1 MQFQGVPRQLLDR
14 LLPSSAKT
22 PSPAVPSKLRHASS
36 ARQENVP
43 SIVPALNKP
52 APSKVKVA
60 AAIPR
65 DASKSSPGT
74 LSEVASCVMAII
86 SKEARVDPTQL
97 HPNEDFSTHG
107 IDSLLSLNICGQIQE
122 ELGFDVPSSLL
133 IEYPTP
139 KELIEFFDNWNGT
152 EPSTHSSSEDDSKC
166 ETPVDRES
174 DYDTCATSDLEIDT
188 SVLDIVRSTIAEEI
202 GVPIDELLLTSRFAD
217 LGVDSLLALSI
228 VGKLTESLEMD
239 LPSSLLMDN
248 ENLEELNKALGLQ
261 AAAETH
267 EIRKPLYSAPIS
279 TLDPL
284 SGPQSTSIL
293 LWGNPKKSKKILFLF
308 PDGSGS
314 ATSYASVPKL
324 GSDTAAYGLNCPW
337 MYIPHEMTCTLEDL
351 AAKYILEIRRRQPV
365 GPYFLGGWSAGGICA
380 YEAAQQLARDG
391 SKTEKL
397 ILIDSPNPI
406 GLENPP
412 QRMYDFF
419 DSIGIFGTKGKA
431 PPSWLR
437 PHFDAFIRLLDD
449 YKIKPFVGSKA
460 GISTHMVYARDGICK
475 DPSAPRPEIRPGDPR
490 EMIWLINNRTDFSGD
505 GWASLVGRANLI
517 ITVLSNVNHFS
528 MMDRG
533 PHMEKFEQFLLRA
546 IE

>member
-14 LLPSSAKT
+14 LLPSSANS
-22 PSPAVPSKLRHASS
+22 PSPAVPSKLGHASS
-36 ARQENVP
+36 ARQEKIHSV
-43 SIVPALNKP
+43 VPALNKP
-52 APSKVKVA
+52 AQSKVKVVA
-60 AAIPR
+60 ATPR
-65 DASKSSPGT
+65 AASKSSAGT
-74 LSEVASCVMAII
+74 PNGMASYVMAII
-86 SKEARVDPTQL
+86 SKEAGVNPTEL
-97 HPNEDFSTHG
+97 HPNEDFSNHG
-107 IDSLLSLNICGQIQE
+107 IDSLLSLNICGRIQE
-122 ELGFDVPSSLL
+122 ELGVDVPSSLFFD
-133 IEYPTP
+133 YPTP
-139 KELIEFFDNWNGT
+139 KELIEFFGSWNGS
-152 EPSTHSSSEDDSKC
+152 EPSTHPSSEDDSKG
-166 ETPVDRES
+166 ETPRDRES
-174 DYDTCATSDLEIDT
+174 GYDTWAVSDLEIDT
-188 SVLDIVRSTIAEEI
+188 SVLDIVRSTIAEES

-217 LGVDSLLALSI
+217 LGIDSLLALNI
-228 VGKLTESLEMD
+228 VGKLTEALEMD

-248 ENLEELNKALGLQ
+248 ENLDELSKALGLQ
-261 AAAETH
+261 TTPEPQETQ
-267 EIRKPLYSAPIS
+267 KPLHIAPIS
-279 TLDPL
+279 TFDPL
-284 SGPQSTSIL
+284 SGPQSTSVL
-293 LWGNPKKSKKILFLF
+293 LWGNPKKAKKILFLF

-324 GSDTAAYGLNCPW
+324 GSDTAAYGLTCPW
-337 MYIPHEMTCTLEDL
+337 MYTPHEMTCTLEEL
-351 AAKYILEIRRRQPV
+351 TAKYLLEIRRRQPV

-419 DSIGIFGTKGKA
+419 DSIGIFGSKGKA

-449 YKIKPFVGSKA
+449 YKIKPFVESKT

-475 DPSAPRPEIRPGDPR
+475 DPSAPRPEIQPGDPR

-505 GWASLVGRANLI
+505 GWASLVGRSNLD

-533 PHMEKFEQFLLRA
+533 PHMKKFEQFLHRA
-546 IE
+546 ME